1 MVAGGKVA
9 ELVAAQD
16 LNPEVKKRQNVHHDT
31 ATGVEVMV
39 EVGVLT
45 ESELKQLMERVS
57 DADVEL
63 GATLNTANIVSAPMI
78 DHLGDMA
85 NLYVISLRNL
95 PCHEIHSLR
104 RMKVFSSSL
113 LNLQECLVEAARQLG
128 EAQPKNLFQHRQAQE
143 KDKLPSGFKDTGGTR
158 HLQDIQ
164 SLISKVAKK
173 TEKAVAKAAAAKA
186 AAAAE
191 DEEDTGEDDRQS
203 RSEQESDAS
212 ESEVEVRKVAPAHAV
227 KQEAGSKRPNSGAAA
242 AKKRSKTKEPSDDE
256 DFEGGSQEITGE
268 FLKCVKKLGS
278 VPQCFYQ
285 LKPEEIMK
293 KKQKIGR
300 SLDAVSRLFL
310 AGSMGV
316 YSVLLRFKVVLC
328 CLSC

>member
-63 GATLNTANIVSAPMI
+63 GATLKTANIVSAPMI

-143 KDKLPSGFKDTGGTR
+143 KDKLPSV
-158 HLQDIQ
+158 
-164 SLISKVAKK
+164 SKIPEAHGICR
-173 TEKAVAKAAAAKA
+173 T
-186 AAAAE
+186 
-191 DEEDTGEDDRQS
+191 S
-203 RSEQESDAS
+203 R
-212 ESEVEVRKVAPAHAV
+212 V
-227 KQEAGSKRPNSGAAA
+227 
-242 AKKRSKTKEPSDDE
+242 
-256 DFEGGSQEITGE
+256 
-268 FLKCVKKLGS
+268 
-278 VPQCFYQ
+278 
-285 LKPEEIMK
+285 
-293 KKQKIGR
+293 
-300 SLDAVSRLFL
+300 
-310 AGSMGV
+310 
-316 YSVLLRFKVVLC
+316 
-328 CLSC
+328 

>member
-1 MVAGGKVA
+1 M
-9 ELVAAQD
+9 
-16 LNPEVKKRQNVHHDT
+16 
-31 ATGVEVMV
+31 
-39 EVGVLT
+39 
-45 ESELKQLMERVS
+45 
-57 DADVEL
+57 
-63 GATLNTANIVSAPMI
+63 
-78 DHLGDMA
+78 
-85 NLYVISLRNL
+85 
-95 PCHEIHSLR
+95 
-104 RMKVFSSSL
+104 
-113 LNLQECLVEAARQLG
+113 
-128 EAQPKNLFQHRQAQE
+128 
-143 KDKLPSGFKDTGGTR
+143 
-158 HLQDIQ
+158 QDIQ